1 MFSEIL
7 KNECLFLFL
16 VLKER
21 IKMINENLMCPSAH
35 NEPGTGSVLVKLEEL
50 HSFKEHPFKVE
61 RNQELFELRR
71 SIEQEGILVPLLV
84 RKNPYGDGYEIIAGH
99 RRKEAALWAG
109 LENAPVMIRELNNEQ
124 AIIAM
129 VDSVRP

>member
-1 MFSEIL
+1 MVDE
-7 KNECLFLFL
+7 K
-16 VLKER
+16 
-21 IKMINENLMCPSAH
+21 LMCPLAH
-35 NEPGTGSVLVKLEEL
+35 NESGTGSVLVKLEEL

-109 LENAPVMIRELNNEQ
+109 LAKVPVMIRELNNEQ
-124 AIIAM
+124 ATIAM